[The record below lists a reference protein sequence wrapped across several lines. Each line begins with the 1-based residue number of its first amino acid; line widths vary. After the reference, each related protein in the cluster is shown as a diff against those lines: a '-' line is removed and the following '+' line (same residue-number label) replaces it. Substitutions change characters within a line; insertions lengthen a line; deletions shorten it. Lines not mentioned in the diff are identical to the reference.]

1 MKPNYYFAK
10 YKTNLDEQYNG
21 CYIIRSYLV
30 DKDDYGDC
38 LKNVWKVIGETTDGQ
53 FVELKEISRK
63 LPSYSNSQED
73 VDEVI
78 KKVVDIK

>member
-1 MKPNYYFAK
+1 MKPNYYFDE
-10 YKTNLDEQYNG
+10 YKTNLNKQYNG

-53 FVELKEISRK
+53 FIELKEISRK

>member
-1 MKPNYYFAK
+1 MKPSYYFIEYETK
-10 YKTNLDEQYNG
+10 LDNQYMG

-38 LKNVWKVIGETTDGQ
+38 LKNIWKVIGETTDGQ

-63 LPSYSNSQED
+63 LPTYSNSQED

-78 KKVVDIK
+78 KKVVDNN